1 MSVAFWYPVDGQPWH
16 GSGHYSI
23 HCDWVPLEISSG
35 YSKLTKSATIGSA
48 NVSSAFALLVSVA
61 SLCLSFFVGYKL
73 FRTTTVRPYT
83 TMDGN
88 LQHSSVFAIVVVPCT
103 SRFVL
108 LGTSTYIP
116 FFIGLR
122 CYFITPQWVLSLV
135 AIGINL
141 RSSYFI

>member
-35 YSKLTKSATIGSA
+35 NSKLTKSAPSGSA
-48 NVSSAFALLVSVA
+48 NVSSAFALLLSVA
-61 SLCLSFFVGYKL
+61 SLCLSVFIGYKL

-88 LQHSSVFAIVVVPCT
+88 L
-103 SRFVL
+103 
-108 LGTSTYIP
+108 
-116 FFIGLR
+116 
-122 CYFITPQWVLSLV
+122 
-135 AIGINL
+135 
-141 RSSYFI
+141 